1 MQQGSACEFT
11 DGLHGPHTA
20 EATLSAARRDV
31 GRPFTQPSDG
41 CALGVRATADLAEHL
56 KGESATTGA
65 SLSSRHGE
73 QRTWRRTLV
82 SMPERSRKHRPT
94 DLNSLAASIV
104 ADSTD
109 EDKDD
114 QPADDGKDP
123 AAVALGRKGGLK
135 GGRARADKLTSQQ
148 RSEIA
153 RKAAEARWDRRSD

>member
-1 MQQGSACEFT
+1 
-11 DGLHGPHTA
+11 
-20 EATLSAARRDV
+20 
-31 GRPFTQPSDG
+31 
-41 CALGVRATADLAEHL
+41 
-56 KGESATTGA
+56 
-65 SLSSRHGE
+65 
-73 QRTWRRTLV
+73 V